1 MLYSFKN
8 YNFDK
13 LRINIPQNV
22 ESILFNYCKSKFNQY
37 LPNFDKDQADELINK
52 LGILLFIMSD
62 YLNIEISDKSDSLD
76 IFLKQISMNN
86 SRNFLALVNLF
97 LPYLDDKN
105 DNNNQKNTS
114 GILDI
119 IEATSEKV
127 SDNKMKYCNYVYDHS
142 DIKEVKY
149 KINDNIKMLQF
160 EINNNIPF
168 IDEFNDF
175 ESYYINVLFYFILD
189 SFNRIRYKF
198 YINWINTFPLTLETY
213 KSSLLY
219 KNSWKYDEEL
229 DKIKKDNLLL
239 NFSNYISANFKGIDS
254 TKISD
259 ITKDSVENI
268 TTKIEESL
276 NECLSYKG
284 INFEDIYNTFVN
296 DYYLSVKRNKW
307 LIFEFSV
314 DNKIELLIKILD
326 KIFDLTSII
335 NNLSWTLLNESQKN
349 NFSDNWKLLL
359 EAIAQKT
366 SVSNYN
372 YLIIESVFISFVSY
386 FELHYKGIG
395 ELKKDKLYQNLKE
408 NIDEEDDED
417 DIEITNGNVKLKKKN
432 VTLKI
437 EDFYNSIKNVPFEDI
452 YQFLNEEINEFKMS
466 PYNFMIF
473 EENKLQK
480 LEFNMIKL
488 SDNGESYQLTP
499 KNYYNYAKKLLYKS
513 YDNTSYYDED
523 NLLFQNL
530 WSSNSIEDKFIIVLR
545 INQLSSKQNW
555 FNMSNV
561 LKKINYES
569 ANIKK
574 YTEIIYKKIKSK
586 LVDLTFE
593 NLIRKGCICK
603 FEYNP
608 EVSDSA
614 ILTNDYFIKNKRLA
628 ENLKK
633 YVLTPEKIKE
643 YKQGYY
649 FANNMKYDNMEDL
662 HITHQNKEK
671 SINYIDYL
679 SDMEVSGD
687 KWFTFYAVDW
697 VAQLDFYIKF
707 INQRVMY
714 ITGATGQGKSTQVPK
729 LYLYGLKSLLYKN
742 NGKIFCTVPRV
753 DPVLENAIGISRS
766 MGLPIQNYDEDFKDN
781 MRTLNGI
788 VQYQYSSDSH
798 ININS
803 QYFLRLM
810 TDGTL
815 LQILHSNQ
823 MLKEQKITNKQNKL
837 DPTIKMSNK
846 NVCDIVMIDEAH
858 EHNSNMD
865 IILTIMRHTLFYNN
879 DVKLSIIS
887 ATMEDD
893 EPIFRKFYRFIDDN
907 LTYPINLYDLNFTF
921 DHNLIDRRFH
931 ISPPGETTQHKVD
944 EYYEEY
950 SEDTYDENEKLAI
963 TTVNKIFGSTP
974 EGEILL
980 FSTTEKKINKL
991 VDLLNNQIPNNCI
1004 ALPYYGSLKIEYKNL
1019 SKNAKSEIK
1028 KITFDRSEVLNLF
1041 SGKISENDA
1050 KKVSAGT
1057 YNRVCIIA
1065 TNAAEASLTITSLKF
1080 VVDIGYQLSLRYN
1093 YDTLLEE
1100 PIEEKI
1106 TEASRVQRRGRVG
1119 RVSSGSI
1126 YHMYPKGG
1134 RLNIVPE
1141 YDISKSNFSSNF
1153 RDMLTSDDSEN
1164 NIIINGK
1171 LLYKLVTLQKL
1182 DPSDIGKLKK
1192 NQNRKLIYDQY
1203 KLSKEYYEENKSIF
1217 LNLDNHVFISENY
1230 FNYLFPSYY
1239 SGFSSS
1245 NLLDNCGHFYIINP
1259 LEKIIK
1265 RNINSSNFIDLN
1277 NNNTNLND
1285 EDLNKIYFISKI
1297 NFEIINFNNML
1308 FKTNT
1313 ILELNNINSKII
1325 NKEYDDDYVKIIAL
1339 SYILDNSENYDL
1351 LIKMLFIY
1359 RLIKTHI
1366 NFDIKNLLSIN
1377 KDLNPYFFKEKKIID
1392 DNFKQIFYEN
1402 KIYDSDLEFFYNLF
1416 DNIIKFVN
1424 FNEIGT
1430 KIDIENKDISRKLY
1444 EYININKLNYKTI
1457 LDFCKYNNFDV
1468 EKTNFINKLI
1478 LKGDI
1483 SFEGIAN
1490 DDNTNLVNNNIKSIL
1505 ENNDTLKEFCKIN
1518 NFDFEKISFALSD
1531 SLIEYY
1537 SLKSKF
1543 DEFKDSI
1550 ENLRIILNLPNI
1562 SNLNDNVK
1570 IIFLFC
1576 FVKNLYYMNK
1586 GDIFS
1591 LINSQKVPAEFNF
1604 LSDLST
1610 FGFYLKSSNNGND
1623 NGSISI
1629 LSNLTKIDILNLM
1642 PTIIYFIKNEGKK
1655 YLNYKDIELNIDTL
1669 FNKINRFSYSNDE
1682 KQIYINIDGI
1692 KYTDN
1697 NISNILMKRL
1707 IAQPTLLDNQ
1717 DGGMLIPRQY
1727 PYLSPYPFINPLI
1740 LRSPLI
1746 KMRIDTIKKID
1757 KLKEIVRDKNLL
1769 EDDYDFAYVAHSAD
1783 KKNIIS
1789 FYLCNVNHKY
1799 SNILEIDVLLNDY
1812 DYLPKLVNKLMIRG
1826 VYCKINMMNK

>member
-8 YNFDK
+8 FEDVEV
-13 LRINIPQNV
+13 IEIAIPQNV
-22 ESILFNYCKSKFNQY
+22 KSILFNYCKNKFNQY
-37 LPNFDKDQADELINK
+37 LPNFDKDKADYLIVY
-52 LGILLFIMSD
+52 LQYLIFIMSN
-62 YLNIEISDKSDSLD
+62 YLNIEISDDSNSID

-86 SRNFLALVNLF
+86 DRNFLALVNLF

-105 DNNNQKNTS
+105 NNYNQKNVK
-114 GILDI
+114 GLLDI
-119 IEATSEKV
+119 IQGTNDNV
-127 SDNKMKYCNYVYDHS
+127 SDNKMKYCNYIYDHS
-142 DIKEVKY
+142 DIKEVTH
-149 KINDNIKMLQF
+149 NSNQNIKLLQF
-160 EINNNIPF
+160 EINNKIPF
-168 IDEFNDF
+168 TDKINDF
-175 ESYYINVLFYFILD
+175 EFYYIKVLFYFILD

-219 KNSWKYDEEL
+219 KNSWEYDEKS

-239 NFSNYISANFKGIDS
+239 NFSNYVTSPNYRNIDA
-254 TKISD
+254 TKIID
-259 ITKDSVENI
+259 ITKDSEENI
-268 TTKIEESL
+268 INKINESG
-276 NECLSYKG
+276 NESLSYKG
-284 INFEDIYNTFVN
+284 INFEDVYNTLVN

-307 LIFEFSV
+307 LIFEFNIG
-314 DNKIELLIKILD
+314 NKIELLINVLNN
-326 KIFDLTSII
+326 IFDLTPII
-335 NNLSWTLLNESQKN
+335 NNLSWYLLNENQKS
-349 NFSDNWKLLL
+349 NFNDKWKLFL
-359 EAIAQKT
+359 EAISEKS
-366 SVSNYN
+366 SVGKYN
-372 YLIIESVFISFVSY
+372 YLIIESILISLVSY
-386 FELHYKGIG
+386 FELHYKKINQ
-395 ELKKDKLYQNLKE
+395 LKTFNLYQNLKE
-408 NIDEEDDED
+408 NINDDDDQD
-417 DIEITNGNVKLKKKN
+417 DIEIDNGNVKFKNKK

-452 YQFLNEEINEFKMS
+452 YDFLNEEINELKLS

-473 EENKLQK
+473 QENKLQK
-480 LEFNMIKL
+480 LEFNKINL
-488 SDNGESYQLTP
+488 SDNGASYELTP
-499 KNYYNYAKKLLYKS
+499 KNYYNYAKRLLFKS
-513 YDNTSYYDED
+513 YDINSIYYDED

-530 WSSNSIEDKFIIVLR
+530 WSSNSIEDKFIIILR
-545 INQLSSKQNW
+545 INQFSLNQNW
-555 FNMSNV
+555 FNISNV

-569 ANIKK
+569 INIKK

-614 ILTNDYFIKNKRLA
+614 ILTNDYFTKNKRLA

-649 FANNMKYDNMEDL
+649 FANNMKYENMEDL
-662 HITHQNKEK
+662 HITYQNKEK

-679 SDMEVSGD
+679 SDMEISGD

-707 INQRVMY
+707 MNQRVMY

-742 NGKIFCTVPRV
+742 NGKIFCTVPRI
-753 DPVLENAIGISRS
+753 DPILENAIGISRS
-766 MGLPIQNYDEDFKDN
+766 MGLPIQNYDEEFKN
-781 MRTLNGI
+781 NIRTLNGI
-788 VQYQYSSDSH
+788 VQYQYSSDNH
-798 ININS
+798 INVNS

-815 LQILHSNQ
+815 LQILYSNQ
-823 MLKEQKITNKQNKL
+823 MLKEQKISNKQNKL
-837 DPTIKMSNK
+837 NPTIKMSNK

-879 DVKLSIIS
+879 DIKLSIIS

-893 EPIFRKFYRFIDDN
+893 EPIFRKFYRFVDDN
-907 LTYPINLYDLNFTF
+907 LIYPINLYDLNFGL

-944 EYYEEY
+944 EYYEEN
-950 SEDTYDENEKLAI
+950 SEDTYDSNEKLAI
-963 TTVNKIFGSTP
+963 EKVNKIFESTP

-980 FSTTEKKINKL
+980 FSTTEKKINNL
-991 VDLLNNQIPNNCI
+991 VDLLNKQIPNNCI
-1004 ALPYYGSLKIEYKNL
+1004 ALPYYSKLKTEYKNL

-1028 KITFDRSEVLNLF
+1028 QITFDRSDVLDLF
-1041 SGKISENDA
+1041 SNKISYDNA

-1080 VVDIGYQLSLRYN
+1080 VVDIGYTLSLKYN

-1119 RVSSGSI
+1119 RVASGLI
-1126 YHMYPKGG
+1126 YHMYPKNA

-1153 RDMLTSDDSEN
+1153 RDMLTNDDSEN

-1182 DPSDIGKLKK
+1182 DDSDSGKLKK
-1192 NQNRKLIYDQY
+1192 NINRKLIYYQY
-1203 KLSKEYYEENKSIF
+1203 KISKEFYEGNQSKFI
-1217 LNLDNHVFISENY
+1217 NLGNNFIKENY

-1239 SGFSSS
+1239 SGFSSA
-1245 NLLDNCGHFYIINP
+1245 NLLDKSGHFYIINP
-1259 LEKIIK
+1259 LEGIIK

-1277 NNNTNLND
+1277 SNNTYLND
-1285 EDLNKIYFISKI
+1285 EDLNKIYFTAKI
-1297 NFEIINFNNML
+1297 NLEIINFNNML

-1339 SYILDNSENYDL
+1339 SYILDNSENLDL
-1351 LIKMLFIY
+1351 LIKILFIY
-1359 RLIKTHI
+1359 RLLKTHI
-1366 NFDIKNLLSIN
+1366 NFDVKNLLSNN
-1377 KDLNPYFFKEKKIID
+1377 KDLNPNFFKDKEIID
-1392 DNFKQIFYEN
+1392 KNLKQFFYEN

-1416 DNIIKFVN
+1416 DNIIKIIN

-1430 KIDIENKDISRKLY
+1430 KLDNENKEISKKLY
-1444 EYININKLNYKTI
+1444 EYINVNNLKYESITA
-1457 LDFCKYNNFDV
+1457 FSKYNNFDF

-1483 SFEGIAN
+1483 SLNGIAK
-1490 DDNTNLVNNNIKSIL
+1490 DDNTNFFNNNIRLIL
-1505 ENNDTLKEFCKIN
+1505 ENNETLKQFCKIN
-1518 NFDFEKISFALSD
+1518 NFDFKIISSALSD

-1550 ENLRIILNLPNI
+1550 ENLRTILNLPVI
-1562 SNLNDNVK
+1562 SNLNDNIK
-1570 IIFLFC
+1570 MIFLFC
-1576 FVKNLYYMNK
+1576 FVKNLYYINN
-1586 GDIFS
+1586 GNIFS
-1591 LINSQKVPAEFNF
+1591 LINSHELTPKYNF

-1610 FGFYLKSSNNGND
+1610 FGFYLNFNNDKKD
-1623 NGSISI
+1623 NSSISL
-1629 LSNLTKIDILNLM
+1629 LSNLTKSDILNSI

-1655 YLNYKDIELNIDTL
+1655 YLNYKDIELNIDKIYK
-1669 FNKINRFSYSNDE
+1669 KINNFSYSNNE
-1682 KQIYINIDGI
+1682 KTVNIDGI
-1692 KYTDN
+1692 KYTDI

-1707 IAQPTLLDNQ
+1707 IGKPKLLDNQ
-1717 DGGMLIPRQY
+1717 EGGMLIPR
-1727 PYLSPYPFINPLI
+1727 PYRYLVPYPFINPFI

-1746 KMRIDTIKKID
+1746 KMRIDTVKKID
-1757 KLKEIVRDKNLL
+1757 KLKEIVKDKNLL

-1783 KKNIIS
+1783 RSDIIS
-1789 FYLCNVNHKY
+1789 FYLCNKDSKY

-1812 DYLPKLVNKLMIRG
+1812 NYLPKLVNRLMMRG
-1826 VYCKINMMNK
+1826 IQCKINMMDK